1 MREANAQIVYV
12 VDDDASIRNSLSNL
26 FRSVDLRSE
35 AFGSPLDFLTRIPSD
50 LPSCVVL
57 DIAMPDSNGLD
68 FQAQLVRLGI
78 QIPIIFLTGRADV
91 LMSLRAMK
99 AGAIDF
105 LLKPYSDWELLDAVS
120 TAIERDRKR
129 READR
134 ESSELLTR
142 FGSLSDREREIMALV
157 TSGLMNKQAAW
168 KTGLSE
174 ITVKVHRGHV
184 MKKMRARSF
193 ADLVKMAGLLRPRQ
207 ENCPGGGP
215 SHRSMIRSNEAFA
228 SVGNRSSTSI
238 NVARPSRDGQPASRS
253 WTLRG
258 ASR

>member
-78 QIPIIFLTGRADV
+78 QIPIIVLTGRADV

-99 AGAIDF
+99 AGAIDL
-105 LLKPYSDWELLDAVS
+105 LLKPYSDWELLDAV
-120 TAIERDRKR
+120 IPMLFWRD
-129 READR
+129 
-134 ESSELLTR
+134 
-142 FGSLSDREREIMALV
+142 
-157 TSGLMNKQAAW
+157 
-168 KTGLSE
+168 
-174 ITVKVHRGHV
+174 
-184 MKKMRARSF
+184 
-193 ADLVKMAGLLRPRQ
+193 
-207 ENCPGGGP
+207 
-215 SHRSMIRSNEAFA
+215 
-228 SVGNRSSTSI
+228 
-238 NVARPSRDGQPASRS
+238 PSRCRATP
-253 WTLRG
+253 
-258 ASR
+258 